1 MKKTLII
8 ILLIVIVIVGLF
20 STYLLY
26 KVGFFFSAEGRY
38 DDTNLNYM
46 SVLFENKSDI
56 NAFNEGYS
64 ESASCPWGFEHNG
77 LDYFFNN
84 GSNVIAAAPGQI
96 WEIENHEGE
105 GNNKY
110 HVRIWIRFNKS
121 TVLGYNFEPW
131 TTKEADRN
139 KQISMFKVKV
149 GDWVQEGDVIAEFL
163 QCNESA
169 HIHFDII
176 ENGNRY
182 CPKKYFSPDGYN
194 LIMELIHV
202 YHPTWELCYP

>member
-1 MKKTLII
+1 MY
-8 ILLIVIVIVGLF
+8 F
-20 STYLLY
+20 PY
-26 KVGFFFSAEGRY
+26 FFFK
-38 DDTNLNYM
+38 D
-46 SVLFENKSDI
+46 FKI
-56 NAFNEGYS
+56 AFNEGYS

-139 KQISMFKVKV
+139 KQIYS
-149 GDWVQEGDVIAEFL
+149 
-163 QCNESA
+163 
-169 HIHFDII
+169 
-176 ENGNRY
+176 Y
-182 CPKKYFSPDGYN
+182 
-194 LIMELIHV
+194 
-202 YHPTWELCYP
+202 T

>member
-1 MKKTLII
+1 MKKALII

-46 SVLFENKSDI
+46 NVLFENKSDI

-64 ESASCPWGFEHNG
+64 ESVSCPWGFEHNG

-84 GSNVIAAAPGQI
+84 GSNVIAAAPGQV
-96 WEIENHEGE
+96 WEIENHDGE

-139 KQISMFKVKV
+139 KQIDMFKVKV
-149 GDWVQEGDVIAEFL
+149 GDWVQEGDVIAKFL

-176 ENGNRY
+176 ESENRY

-202 YHPTWELCYP
+202 YHPIWELCYP